1 MSPPTNVPELRRFMG
16 MVNHLGKFSSR
27 LAELTQPLRELLG
40 KKSTW
45 MWGPEQDQAFTRVKE
60 EISKPTILVLY
71 DLDAATKLSADA
83 SSYGLGG
90 VLLQLNESKWK
101 PVAYASRSMTETE
114 RRYAQ
119 IEKEALAITW
129 ACEKFSCCI

>member
-1 MSPPTNVPELRRFMG
+1 MSPPTNVTELRRFIG

-60 EISKPTILVLY
+60 ELSKPTILVLY
-71 DLDAATKLSADA
+71 DPDAATKLSADA

-129 ACEKFSCCI
+129 ACEKFSCYI

>member
-60 EISKPTILVLY
+60 ELSKPTILVLY
-71 DLDAATKLSADA
+71 DPDAATKLSADA

-129 ACEKFSCCI
+129 ACEKFSCYI

>member
-1 MSPPTNVPELRRFMG
+1 
-16 MVNHLGKFSSR
+16 MVHGDGKSSGKILKYS
-27 LAELTQPLRELLG
+27 LAELTLPLWELLG
-40 KKSTW
+40 KKFTW
-45 MWGPEQDQAFTRVKE
+45 MWGTEQDQAFTHVKE
-60 EISKPTILVLY
+60 ELSKPTILVLY
-71 DLDAATKLSADA
+71 EPDVATKLSTDG

-119 IEKEALAITW
+119 I
-129 ACEKFSCCI
+129 